1 MNKKQAI
8 IIVTLLVLIVCLGMV
23 ATKVNSS
30 LISKNGGKT
39 KDKSAISFTDSQ
51 KGETKNNYF
60 TESKMLKEEET
71 IKTLQ
76 NLKSIIDDESVEKEQ
91 KSKVIE
97 EFSNISTNADKEN
110 RIEIALKG
118 KGFEDVICM
127 IENNN
132 KVRIIVK
139 SDKKLSDKQA
149 KEIQDVVM
157 SIAGLNN
164 VEIENKE

>member
-30 LISKNGGKT
+30 LISKDGGKT
-39 KDKSAISFTDSQ
+39 KDKSAISFNNNQ
-51 KGETKNNYF
+51 KGESKSNYF

-91 KSKVIE
+91 KSKIIE

-127 IENNN
+127 IENNS
-132 KVRIIVK
+132 KVRVIIK
-139 SDKKLSDKQA
+139 SDKKVSDKQA
-149 KEIQDVVM
+149 KQIQDVVM
-157 SIAGLNN
+157 SIAGLSN